1 MYEHPIKRAGL
12 SFNRILFSNTKM
24 VTPCIPTA
32 NPEKF
37 KVTFK
42 VKYFEGGKETHRKY
56 ITHDNTDEIFPPRP
70 KFT

>member
-24 VTPCIPTA
+24 VQPCFTKLTA
-32 NPEKF
+32 DKF

-42 VKYFEGGKETHRKY
+42 FKTYENGKESSRRYFTHQNR
-56 ITHDNTDEIFPPRP
+56 DDIFPPRA
-70 KFT
+70 KK